1 MSAKNELNELAIHH
15 IGIVTKNIDSFL
27 MNYPISYHSKIIE
40 DPNQKALITFVNA
53 GAGSLIELVQPLNQE
68 SQTFLFSR
76 KGGGYHHICFH
87 ISSTNKL
94 KKIIK
99 KFKMIQITQALPAV
113 AMGGADI
120 VFCLTRD
127 KQLIEFVIS
136 EARIFIDWQ

>member
-1 MSAKNELNELAIHH
+1 MSAKNELNKLVIHH

-27 MNYPISYHSKIIE
+27 MNYPISNHSNIIE

-53 GAGSLIELVQPLNQE
+53 GAGSLIELVQPLSQE
-68 SQTFLFSR
+68 SQTFLFSE

-87 ISSTNKL
+87 ISSITKV

-99 KFKMIQITQALPAV
+99 KFKMIQITKALPAI
-113 AMGGADI
+113 AMGDADI

-136 EARIFIDWQ
+136 EAPIFIDW

>member
-1 MSAKNELNELAIHH
+1 MSTKKERNELAIHH

-27 MNYPISYHSKIIE
+27 MNYPISNHSNIIE
-40 DPNQKALITFVNA
+40 DQNQKALITFVNA
-53 GAGSLIELVQPLNQE
+53 GAGSLIELVQPLSQE
-68 SQTFLFSR
+68 SQTFLFSE

-87 ISSTNKL
+87 ISSITKL

-99 KFKMIQITQALPAV
+99 KFKMIQITKALPAV

-136 EARIFIDWQ
+136 EAPILINW